1 MQYLI
6 EHQGVTTDLIA
17 LKDEIKENFTTLQS
31 RIYDINDG
39 STKELQCNF
48 GSSAS
53 IPCHFNPSN
62 CLLIEKHICDKFQS
76 IEATLEGIL
85 DILPTLENG
94 ALVQMPASPLT
105 SSRSFRM
112 PYESLLESLGSVVD
126 TVCTSLEQQDSEHTD
141 VGMVHNSPIQDRS
154 QVISHL
160 VNGHNVRHIVLPV
173 VLLVLSMILYYAFIV
188 VEVDEEI
195 T

>member
-1 MQYLI
+1 M
-6 EHQGVTTDLIA
+6 
-17 LKDEIKENFTTLQS
+17 
-31 RIYDINDG
+31 
-39 STKELQCNF
+39 
-48 GSSAS
+48 
-53 IPCHFNPSN
+53 
-62 CLLIEKHICDKFQS
+62 
-76 IEATLEGIL
+76 EGIL

-141 VGMVHNSPIQDRS
+141 VGTVHNSPIQDRS
-154 QVISHL
+154 RVISHL